1 MCQKYTSWFFQRL
14 KVVPVRPPRPEHC
27 WCLSLATTTGST
39 RTSPP
44 LWGDALAACAPVGPW
59 VCPACS
65 LEWPPPGALGWR
77 GQTADRSARCAPR
90 CPPPIWRPSPP
101 GPRRPSPLP
110 SPRRHPRQEQRYP
123 GTCNKKLLAGYGK
136 KSSTFLVNLTENCS
150 IAGDASGLRG
160 AGQYRIIAYSWAAS
174 L

>member
-39 RTSPP
+39 RTSAP
-44 LWGDALAACAPVGPW
+44 LGGDALAVCAPVGPW
-59 VCPACS
+59 GCPACS
-65 LEWPPPGALGWR
+65 LERPPPGALGWR

-110 SPRRHPRQEQRYP
+110 SPRRHLRQEQRYP

-136 KSSTFLVNLTENCS
+136 KSSTFLVNLTEKLLNC
-150 IAGDASGLRG
+150 R
-160 AGQYRIIAYSWAAS
+160 
-174 L
+174 